1 MNNYELVTDRYDRS
15 LHYIVLRH
23 LGGFRELVHTLD
35 NLTYS
40 EARIAFNNYI
50 QSEAE

>member
-1 MNNYELVTDRYDRS
+1 MNNYELVTDQHDRN

-23 LGGFRELVHTLD
+23 LGGYREMVHMLD
-35 NLTYS
+35 NMTYS

-50 QSEAE
+50 QSEAQ